1 MTVVFIFIM
10 ILMMIL
16 QIWARRCV
24 AIINPEFESL
34 HVKDTIPMCFLIS
47 RAIGQGL
54 VNLYGVSFS
63 LMAPQVSQKYKNR
76 ITIVCVQLFE
86 SLCPIGCYFHLLL
99 ELYCFLGRK
108 KTWLQG
114 KVKVFLQIL
123 FYYTLKA
130 FSVLDTILNAVKK
143 KQNCMFNSR
152 DSPVNQLLLQ
162 FKFYK
167 QEEK

>member
-1 MTVVFIFIM
+1 MTVFFVFIM

-34 HVKDTIPMCFLIS
+34 HVKDTIPTCFLIS

-63 LMAPQVSQKYKNR
+63 LMAPQVSQKYKNK

-108 KTWLQG
+108 KGMATRQN
-114 KVKVFLQIL
+114 K
-123 FYYTLKA
+123 
-130 FSVLDTILNAVKK
+130 SVLLDTV
-143 KQNCMFNSR
+143 
-152 DSPVNQLLLQ
+152 LLYIEGFLC
-162 FKFYK
+162 FRHYTKCC
-167 QEEK
+167 